1 MHRKTTQSASASAL
15 GIFVCLV
22 LSGSKIASF
31 CVTSGC
37 GIYSSYK
44 FAGLSFYV
52 WGALFFAAVLILS
65 AVFQSHIISA
75 SVVAIAVIGDA
86 GFLAYQSLFW
96 PCTNCLLVALIVGIL
111 ALVHVSD
118 KTLPAVTRKLLVGA
132 LIVWVPF
139 FSSAGISAVKEWAVT
154 PYILNKP
161 QDDLVATV
169 YFSPTCASCED
180 TVKELIAS
188 PDSGAIAFVPVAK
201 SKEDRHILAALP
213 DKLTPSEIGRIFS
226 EDAATSTPGFSDKL
240 KLWRN
245 QSSLAS
251 LGLASVP
258 VIIGNAVPQHKD
270 AQNIFQT
277 IPGTSSYSTYSTSS
291 SSTSHQGES
300 GSCKMFEADPECGI

>member
-15 GIFVCLV
+15 GILVCLV

-31 CVTSGC
+31 CVNSGC

-65 AVFQSHIISA
+65 AVFQSYIISA

-118 KTLPAVTRKLLVGA
+118 KTLPAVSRKLLVGA

-154 PYILNKP
+154 PYILNEP
-161 QDDLVATV
+161 QDELVATV
-169 YFSPTCASCED
+169 YFSPTCSSCEE

-201 SKEDRHILAALP
+201 SETDRRILAALP
-213 DKLTPSEIGRIFS
+213 DKLSPSEIDSIFS
-226 EDAATSTPGFSDKL
+226 KDAATSEPGLADKL

-245 QSSLAS
+245 QSALAS
-251 LGLASVP
+251 LGYASVP
-258 VIIGNAVPQHKD
+258 VVVGNSIPQLKSE
-270 AQNIFQT
+270 QSFFT
-277 IPGTSSYSTYSTSS
+277 GTSLPLSYPASTAP
-291 SSTSHQGES
+291 ES
-300 GSCKMFEADPECGI
+300 KHDHTGSCQMFQADPECGI